1 MRDKDYQRMLN
12 SKRWKELRAW
22 KLSKNP
28 LCERCEAEGYVRA
41 AVDVHHIRPVAG
53 NIREMEAL
61 CFNPSN
67 LRSLCI
73 TCHIQTHKE
82 MGKNTKKN
90 VEERKNQRLERW
102 IERVSERKK

>member
-22 KLSKNP
+22 KLNTNP

-41 AVDVHHIRPVAG
+41 AVDVHHIRPVCG
-53 NIREMEAL
+53 SILEMEAL
-61 CFNPSN
+61 CFNPAN
-67 LRSLCI
+67 LQSLCVP
-73 TCHIQTHKE
+73 CHIQPHKE
-82 MGKNTKKN
+82 MGKTTRKN
-90 VEERKNQRLERW
+90 VDERKKQRLDRW